1 MNKNIIAAAAGV
13 AAGVAIF
20 FTREKIK
27 ALRAAKEL
35 EEDILRP
42 VTSIE
47 EPEAEHDEEVVVH
60 EPEAEHDE
68 EVVVH
73 EPVDDVIDLDKAI
86 ADANAMMDEKN
97 SPRPVKK
104 VNCKSESVTDEPGWT
119 YPDEETYYEH
129 EDLPEKSLFWFIND
143 DMIID
148 DDDLPI
154 TDYVESLIGD
164 LCEVTKQNGDL
175 GFCINNKE
183 GLRFSM
189 EIIKEPIAEYMRKLR
204 EDQDEFDVDD
214 SEEDEDE

>member
-13 AAGVAIF
+13 AAGVTIF

-35 EEDILRP
+35 EEDILKP
-42 VTSIE
+42 VDSVE
-47 EPEAEHDEEVVVH
+47 KPEPEHDEEI
-60 EPEAEHDE
+60 
-68 EVVVH
+68 VVH
-73 EPVDDVIDLDKAI
+73 EPVDDMIDLDKAV
-86 ADANAMMDEKN
+86 ADAQAMMDENN
-97 SPRPVKK
+97 SPRPIKK
-104 VNCKSESVTDEPGWT
+104 VNRKMESATDEPGWT
-119 YPDEETYYEH
+119 YPDEETYLER
-129 EDLPEKSLFWFIND
+129 EDLPDKNLFWFIND

-148 DDDLPI
+148 DDNLPI

-164 LCEVTKQNGDL
+164 LCEVTKQNGDR

-189 EIIKEPIAEYMRKLR
+189 EIIKEPIAEYMHELY
-204 EDQDEFDVDD
+204 EDLDDFDE

>member
-27 ALRAAKEL
+27 ALRAADKL
-35 EEDILRP
+35 EEDILKP
-42 VTSIE
+42 VENAE
-47 EPEAEHDEEVVVH
+47 EPEPGHDEEIVVRK
-60 EPEAEHDE
+60 
-68 EVVVH
+68 
-73 EPVDDVIDLDKAI
+73 PVDDVIDLEKAVVN
-86 ADANAMMDEKN
+86 AQAMMDEKN

-104 VNCKSESVTDEPGWT
+104 VNRKVESATDEPGWT
-119 YPDEETYYEH
+119 YPDEEDYLEH
-129 EDLPEKSLFWFIND
+129 EDLPEKNLFWFIND

-154 TDYVESLIGD
+154 TDYVEGLIGD
-164 LCEVTKQNGDL
+164 LCEVTKQNGDR

-189 EIIKEPIAEYMRKLR
+189 EIIKEPIAEYMHKLR
-204 EDQDEFDVDD
+204 
-214 SEEDEDE
+214 EEDEDE

>member
-20 FTREKIK
+20 FTRNKIK

-35 EEDILRP
+35 EKDILNP
-42 VTSIE
+42 VESVE
-47 EPEAEHDEEVVVH
+47 EPEPEHDEEIVVH
-60 EPEAEHDE
+60 Q
-68 EVVVH
+68 
-73 EPVDDVIDLDKAI
+73 PVDDVIDLDKAV
-86 ADANAMMDEKN
+86 ADAQAMMDEKN

-104 VNCKSESVTDEPGWT
+104 VNRKVESATDDPGWT
-119 YPDEETYYEH
+119 YPDEETYHEH
-129 EDLPEKSLFWFIND
+129 EDLPEKNLFWFIND

-183 GLRFSM
+183 ELRFSM

-204 EDQDEFDVDD
+204 EDQDEFDADD

>member
-20 FTREKIK
+20 FTRGRIK

-35 EEDILRP
+35 EEDILKP
-42 VTSIE
+42 VESNE
-47 EPEAEHDEEVVVH
+47 EPESEHDEEVVMRK
-60 EPEAEHDE
+60 
-68 EVVVH
+68 
-73 EPVDDVIDLDKAI
+73 PVDDVIDLEKAI
-86 ADANAMMDEKN
+86 ADTNAMMDEKN
-97 SPRPVKK
+97 SPRKIKK
-104 VNCKSESVTDEPGWT
+104 VSRKVESVTDDPGQT
-119 YPDEETYYEH
+119 YPDEETYHEH
-129 EDLPEKSLFWFIND
+129 EDLPEKNLFWFIND

-164 LCEVTKQNGDL
+164 LREVTKQNGDR

-189 EIIKEPIAEYMRKLR
+189 EIITEPIGAYMRKMR
-204 EDQDEFDVDD
+204 EDLDDFDVDD

>member
-27 ALRAAKEL
+27 ALRAADKL
-35 EEDILRP
+35 EESILES
-42 VTSIE
+42 VENTE
-47 EPEAEHDEEVVVH
+47 EPEPGHDEEVVVH
-60 EPEAEHDE
+60 K
-68 EVVVH
+68 
-73 EPVDDVIDLDKAI
+73 PVDDVIDLEKAV

-97 SPRPVKK
+97 PRPVKK
-104 VNCKSESVTDEPGWT
+104 VNRKVETATESPGWT

-129 EDLPEKSLFWFIND
+129 EDLPEKNLFWFIND

-164 LCEVTKQNGDL
+164 LCEVAKQNGDR

-189 EIIKEPIAEYMRKLR
+189 EIITEPIGAYMRKMR
-204 EDQDEFDVDD
+204 EDLDEFDADD
-214 SEEDEDE
+214 SEENEDE

>member
-27 ALRAAKEL
+27 ALRAAAEL
-35 EEDILRP
+35 GEDILEP
-42 VTSIE
+42 VENVE
-47 EPEAEHDEEVVVH
+47 EPEPGHDEEVVVH
-60 EPEAEHDE
+60 K
-68 EVVVH
+68 
-73 EPVDDVIDLDKAI
+73 PVDDVIDLEKAI
-86 ADANAMMDEKN
+86 ADANVMMDEKN
-97 SPRPVKK
+97 SPRQIKK
-104 VNCKSESVTDEPGWT
+104 VSPKVEAATDDPGWT
-119 YPDEETYYEH
+119 YPDEEIYLEH
-129 EDLPEKSLFWFIND
+129 EDLPEKNLFWFIND

-164 LCEVTKQNGDL
+164 LCEVTKQNGDR

-189 EIIKEPIAEYMRKLR
+189 EIITEPIGAYMRKIR
-204 EDQDEFDVDD
+204 EDLDESDTYD

>member
-27 ALRAAKEL
+27 ALRAVNKL
-35 EEDILRP
+35 EEDILEP
-42 VTSIE
+42 VESTE
-47 EPEAEHDEEVVVH
+47 EPEPEHDEEIIVH
-60 EPEAEHDE
+60 K
-68 EVVVH
+68 
-73 EPVDDVIDLDKAI
+73 PVDDVIDLDKAV
-86 ADANAMMDEKN
+86 ADAQAMMDEKN

-104 VNCKSESVTDEPGWT
+104 VNRKVESVTDEAGWT
-119 YPDEETYYEH
+119 YPDEETYHEH
-129 EDLPEKSLFWFIND
+129 EDLPEKNLFWFIND

-164 LCEVTKQNGDL
+164 LCEVTKSNGDRGL
-175 GFCINNKE
+175 CINNKE
-183 GLRFSM
+183 GLRFTM
-189 EIIKEPIAEYMRKLR
+189 EIIKTPIAEYMHMLH
-204 EDQDEFDVDD
+204 EDLDDFDD

>member
-27 ALRAAKEL
+27 ALRAADKL
-35 EEDILRP
+35 EEDILEP
-42 VTSIE
+42 VDNTE
-47 EPEAEHDEEVVVH
+47 EPEPGHDEEIVVR
-60 EPEAEHDE
+60 ES
-68 EVVVH
+68 
-73 EPVDDVIDLDKAI
+73 VDDAIDLDKAV
-86 ADANAMMDEKN
+86 ADATAMMNEKN
-97 SPRPVKK
+97 SPRQVKK
-104 VNCKSESVTDEPGWT
+104 VSPKVEAATDDPGWT
-119 YPDEETYYEH
+119 YPDEETYLEH
-129 EDLPEKSLFWFIND
+129 EDLPEKNLFWFIND

-164 LCEVTKQNGDL
+164 LCEVTKQNGDR

-189 EIIKEPIAEYMRKLR
+189 EIITEPIGAYMRKMR
-204 EDQDEFDVDD
+204 EDLDEFD
-214 SEEDEDE
+214 EEYENE

>member
-13 AAGVAIF
+13 AVGVALG
-20 FTREKIK
+20 FTRDKIK

-35 EEDILRP
+35 EEDILEP
-42 VTSIE
+42 VESTE
-47 EPEAEHDEEVVVH
+47 ESEPEHDEEIVVH
-60 EPEAEHDE
+60 T
-68 EVVVH
+68 
-73 EPVDDVIDLDKAI
+73 PVDDEIDLDKAI
-86 ADANAMMDEKN
+86 ADAQAMMDEKN
-97 SPRPVKK
+97 TPRPVKK
-104 VNCKSESVTDEPGWT
+104 VDRKVESVTDEPGWT
-119 YPDEETYYEH
+119 YPDEETYIEH

-164 LCEVTKQNGDL
+164 LCEVTKSNGDR

-189 EIIKEPIAEYMRKLR
+189 EIIKEPIAEYMHKLH
-204 EDQDEFDVDD
+204 EDLDDFDE
-214 SEEDEDE
+214 SEDDEDE

>member
-1 MNKNIIAAAAGV
+1 MNKNIIAAS
-13 AAGVAIF
+13 AGVAIGIAAG
-20 FTREKIK
+20 FTRDKIK

-35 EEDILRP
+35 EEDILKP
-42 VTSIE
+42 IESTE
-47 EPEAEHDEEVVVH
+47 EPEPEHDEEIVVH
-60 EPEAEHDE
+60 K
-68 EVVVH
+68 
-73 EPVDDVIDLDKAI
+73 PVDDVIDLDKAV
-86 ADANAMMDEKN
+86 AAANAMMDKKN

-104 VNCKSESVTDEPGWT
+104 VNRKVESATDEPGWT
-119 YPDEETYYEH
+119 YPDEKTYLEH

-143 DMIID
+143 NMIID

-164 LCEVTKQNGDL
+164 LCEVTKSSGDR

-189 EIIKEPIAEYMRKLR
+189 EIIKEPIAEYMHKLH
-204 EDQDEFDVDD
+204 EDLDDFDE

>member
-13 AAGVAIF
+13 ATGVAIF
-20 FTREKIK
+20 FAREKIK
-27 ALRAAKEL
+27 ALRTADKL
-35 EEDILRP
+35 EEDVLEP
-42 VTSIE
+42 VENVE
-47 EPEAEHDEEVVVH
+47 EPEPGHDEEVVVH
-60 EPEAEHDE
+60 KH
-68 EVVVH
+68 
-73 EPVDDVIDLDKAI
+73 VDDVIDLEKAV

-104 VNCKSESVTDEPGWT
+104 VSPKVEATTDEPGWT
-119 YPDEETYYEH
+119 YPDEESYLEH
-129 EDLPEKSLFWFIND
+129 EDLPEKNLFWFIND

-164 LCEVTKQNGDL
+164 LCEVTKSNGDR

-189 EIIKEPIAEYMRKLR
+189 EIITEPIGAYMRKMR
-204 EDQDEFDVDD
+204 
-214 SEEDEDE
+214 

>member
-27 ALRAAKEL
+27 ALRAAKEF
-35 EEDILRP
+35 EKEFEKDILKSVESTEKP
-42 VTSIE
+42 
-47 EPEAEHDEEVVVH
+47 EPGHDEEVVVH
-60 EPEAEHDE
+60 KH
-68 EVVVH
+68 
-73 EPVDDVIDLDKAI
+73 VDDVIDLDKAV
-86 ADANAMMDEKN
+86 ADATAMMNEKN

-104 VNCKSESVTDEPGWT
+104 VNRKVESVTDDPGWT
-119 YPDEETYYEH
+119 YPDEKTYLEH
-129 EDLPEKSLFWFIND
+129 EDFPEKNLFWFIND

-164 LCEVTKQNGDL
+164 LCEVTKQNGDR

-189 EIIKEPIAEYMRKLR
+189 EIITEPIGAYMRKMR

>member
-20 FTREKIK
+20 FTREKVK
-27 ALRAAKEL
+27 AIRACPQR
-35 EEDILRP
+35 EEDVLGP
-42 VTSIE
+42 VENVE
-47 EPEAEHDEEVVVH
+47 EPAPEHDEDIVVH
-60 EPEAEHDE
+60 K
-68 EVVVH
+68 
-73 EPVDDVIDLDKAI
+73 PVDDVIDLEKAV
-86 ADANAMMDEKN
+86 ADANVMMAEKK

-104 VNCKSESVTDEPGWT
+104 VSPKVEAATDEPGWT
-119 YPDEETYYEH
+119 YPDEETYYKR
-129 EDLPEKSLFWFIND
+129 EDLPEKDLFWFIND

-164 LCEVTKQNGDL
+164 LCEVAKQNGDR

-189 EIIKEPIAEYMRKLR
+189 EIITEPIGAYMRKMR
-204 EDQDEFDVDD
+204 EDLDGFDADEYD
-214 SEEDEDE
+214 EENENE